1 MYSFSL
7 RILNLVLLLL
17 RPLLAG
23 FLPRLWML
31 VGRLRRLR
39 LQRRVWVILELQLLR
54 GALIAPWMLRL
65 TCLEMHPRLRAL
77 LLLLW
82 KLLCPTTQM
91 FQIVN
96 GKETDVAITGDEVV
110 SGMSTI
116 GRCTDGETG
125 AGRTPTCQ
133 QRAKIER
140 AWAQAT
146 GFCGKLL

>member
-7 RILNLVLLLL
+7 RILNLLLL

-31 VGRLRRLR
+31 LHQLRRLR
-39 LQRRVWVILELQLLR
+39 LQHQVWVVLELQLLR
-54 GALIAPWMLRL
+54 GVLIALWMLRL
-65 TCLEMHPRLRAL
+65 TCLELHPRLRAL

-125 AGRTPTCQ
+125 TGRTPTCQ

-146 GFCGKLL
+146 DFCGKLL